1 MIVFKYLN
9 LLEEVIRKEKERNE
23 CSLKAVE
30 DIKLSLRKI
39 DFNVEEIALTSEEKF
54 ISLLSSLKGTP
65 LTGEETEIAR
75 RIVKIKKIIS

>member
-1 MIVFKYLN
+1 MIVFKYLD

-23 CSLKAVE
+23 RSLKAVE

-39 DFNVEEIALTSEEKF
+39 DYNVEEIALTSEEKF
-54 ISLLSSLKGTP
+54 ISLLGSLKGTP
-65 LTGEETEIAR
+65 LTDEETEIAK